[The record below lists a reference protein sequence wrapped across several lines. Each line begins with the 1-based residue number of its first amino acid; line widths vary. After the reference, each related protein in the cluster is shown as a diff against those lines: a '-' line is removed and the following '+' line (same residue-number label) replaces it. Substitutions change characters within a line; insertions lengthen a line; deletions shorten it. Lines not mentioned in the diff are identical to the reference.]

1 MSQKP
6 TDKQLKQ
13 RIKQFDHTDFERMET
28 ILSVLNTGLALINPD
43 MTIEWVN
50 AETLKILPW
59 DELVGKVCYEAAAKR
74 EEPCEGCGA
83 IKAFADGQV
92 HETEQHSPVDGKWH
106 HIVTV
111 PIKDETGAVV
121 QVLESVTDITAFKRA
136 EETKEEALKE
146 LEALKNRLEEEN
158 IYLKKEIR
166 EAGLFSE
173 IIGKSNALL
182 YVLARVEE
190 VAETD
195 TSVLVQGET
204 GVGKELI
211 SIAIHEAGQRSQKP
225 FIKVNCAALP
235 TTLVES
241 ELFGY
246 EPGAFTGA
254 LKRHMGRFEL
264 ANGGTIFLDE
274 ISELSLETQ
283 AKLLRVLQDGEFE
296 RLGGTRTFKTDVR
309 VIAATN
315 RDLNAEITTGRF
327 RADLFYRLNVY
338 PITVPPL
345 RKRREDIHLLVEHFV
360 PVIASRIG
368 RHIDR
373 ITVQTLE
380 QLKAYDWPGNVRE
393 LKNVLERAIISSSN
407 PILQLPEAVNTT
419 IETQTESQEPIG
431 EPDTLETVERR
442 HILNVLKLTG
452 WRISGPQGA
461 SKILGLNPS
470 TLRFRIKKLGIHRNT

>member
-1 MSQKP
+1 MSHKSK
-6 TDKQLKQ
+6 DKQQKR

-59 DELVGKVCYEAAAKR
+59 DELVGKICYEAAAKR
-74 EEPCEGCGA
+74 EEPCEECGA
-83 IKAFADGQV
+83 LKAFADGQV
-92 HETEQHSPVDGKWH
+92 HETHQHSPVDGKWH

-246 EPGAFTGA
+246 EP
-254 LKRHMGRFEL
+254 
-264 ANGGTIFLDE
+264 
-274 ISELSLETQ
+274 
-283 AKLLRVLQDGEFE
+283 
-296 RLGGTRTFKTDVR
+296 
-309 VIAATN
+309 
-315 RDLNAEITTGRF
+315 
-327 RADLFYRLNVY
+327 
-338 PITVPPL
+338 
-345 RKRREDIHLLVEHFV
+345 
-360 PVIASRIG
+360 
-368 RHIDR
+368 
-373 ITVQTLE
+373 
-380 QLKAYDWPGNVRE
+380 
-393 LKNVLERAIISSSN
+393 
-407 PILQLPEAVNTT
+407 
-419 IETQTESQEPIG
+419 
-431 EPDTLETVERR
+431 
-442 HILNVLKLTG
+442 
-452 WRISGPQGA
+452 
-461 SKILGLNPS
+461 
-470 TLRFRIKKLGIHRNT
+470 